1 MPPGALPGLAR
12 HSCLEVLQMLAWL
25 KVLAESHVVP
35 LGMLAHTHAVAD
47 PDRAGAEHAPQLAR
61 TGQIGP
67 VP

>member
-12 HSCLEVLQMLAWL
+12 HSRLEVLQVLAWL
-25 KVLAESHVVP
+25 NVLAESHVVP
-35 LGMLAHTHAVAD
+35 LGMLAHSQAIAD

-61 TGQIGP
+61 AGQIGP